1 MFVYP
6 FWKKSPRA
14 FERARESFAPTHP
27 KKVSHQYTFLVNMNP
42 LDVGLFW
49 KRFVSSKSSFFFCR
63 ALFQTK
69 RKNLEGVQQQFASTR
84 LWDANSPLWFNFTCT
99 SLHALQN
106 KFKLFFQTHCKHT
119 AIHCHTLQRRKA
131 VTAEGSMQARLLCL
145 ATHCNTLQHTATHCN
160 TLQHKKSF
168 TAKASV
174 QARLLRPR
182 THCNTLQHTATQ
194 EISHRWSIQA
204 SETPTPWH
212 TNLMAGSIHL
222 WYSAGM
228 LYVCGAVSCSEL
240 QRVAV
245 CRRAHSP
252 WSTPPDA
259 VCVWCSELQWVAACC
274 SVL

>member
-1 MFVYP
+1 MQIRLCDSILLVHH
-6 FWKKSPRA
+6 S
-14 FERARESFAPTHP
+14 TH
-27 KKVSHQYTFLVNMNP
+27 
-42 LDVGLFW
+42 
-49 KRFVSSKSSFFFCR
+49 SKTNSICFF
-63 ALFQTK
+63 
-69 RKNLEGVQQQFASTR
+69 
-84 LWDANSPLWFNFTCT
+84 
-99 SLHALQN
+99 
-106 KFKLFFQTHCKHT
+106 KHT
-119 AIHCHTLQRRKA
+119 ANTLPYTATPCNAGKRLPLKDPCKRDFYAWQHT
-131 VTAEGSMQARLLCL
+131 